1 MDLKST
7 KICLHDLHHVKNS
20 EVCLKCVELLK
31 QNKITFDILNIPV
44 EYRPLFFSINEFF
57 KNINLDKCWEPHA
70 ALKKQIHGYK
80 PENLLYAFYK
90 GDIGNSVLKR
100 ICNNLNCFNPHHM
113 RSRFEPTQISKK
125 VRVGFNKKYHSLDE
139 LTDTQWLKH

>member
-1 MDLKST
+1 MDLKLI
-7 KICLHDLHHVKNS
+7 KICLHNSSHVKNS

-31 QNKITFDILNIPV
+31 QNKTTFNTMNIPV
-44 EYRPLFFSINEFF
+44 EFRPLLFSITEFF
-57 KNINLDKCWEPHA
+57 PNTDLDKCWELHA
-70 ALKKQIHGYK
+70 GVKKQIHGYK
-80 PENLLYAFYK
+80 LENLLYAFYK

-100 ICNNLNCFNPHHM
+100 ICNNLNCFNPYHM

-139 LTDTQWLKH
+139 LTDAQWLKH